1 MESNGAFLRYKN
13 TFLKNKR
20 AFLESKRVILD
31 YKRAILEDERTILG
45 IKGHFGE
52 VKEHNYL
59 RTRILATSPHL
70 CSLKRSFFDVSS
82 QGDILKSFSRGTF
95 SHGSDIKPL
104 NSPNYSLTVL
114 QVVSHS
120 GNKFISRYSSVFM
133 IRCNCLY
140 TVSVQFIWSR
150 SFPVFHSS

>member
-1 MESNGAFLRYKN
+1 MENNRAFLRYKK

-31 YKRAILEDERTILG
+31 YKRTILEDERTILG

-70 CSLKRSFFDVSS
+70 CSLKWSFLDVSS
-82 QGDILKSFSRGTF
+82 QCDILKNFSRGTF
-95 SHGSDIKPL
+95 SHGSDI
-104 NSPNYSLTVL
+104 
-114 QVVSHS
+114 
-120 GNKFISRYSSVFM
+120 
-133 IRCNCLY
+133 
-140 TVSVQFIWSR
+140 
-150 SFPVFHSS
+150 

>member
-52 VKEHNYL
+52 VKEQNYL

-82 QGDILKSFSRGTF
+82 QGDILKSFSRVTFSRGTF

-120 GNKFISRYSSVFM
+120 GN
-133 IRCNCLY
+133 
-140 TVSVQFIWSR
+140 
-150 SFPVFHSS
+150 